1 MKNDNAVNIMYELK
15 IIVIILDMWEFS
27 PNNNGNRNIRIKAK
41 KIDNG
46 RTTIFFISIKYN

>member
-27 PNNNGNRNIRIKAK
+27 PNNNGNRSIKIKAK

-46 RTTIFFISIKYN
+46 RTAIFFISTKYN